1 MIGLYGVIGVL
12 VAWTAVLTFITF
24 KMMRHYKSLTSRTKS
39 GSIDDVLESLL
50 HQGTHADKNIDA
62 LRKAVDQLD
71 QDRHSYFQKFGF
83 VKFNPFNDRVAGDQ
97 SFVIALLDNKQNGF
111 VKTFLYTRDGVR
123 VYMKPIKEGR
133 AVDFELSQEELEA
146 IKKAS

>member
-1 MIGLYGVIGVL
+1 MFAIYAVIGTL
-12 VAWTAVLTFITF
+12 VAWTAVLTFITL
-24 KMMRHYKSLTSRTKS
+24 KMMRHYKSLTTRTKT

-50 HQGTHADKNIDA
+50 HQGTHMDKNIDT
-62 LRKAVDQLD
+62 LKKSVDELDKA
-71 QDRHSYFQKFGF
+71 RHSYFQKFGF

-97 SFVIALLDNKQNGF
+97 SFVIALLDNKGNGF

-123 VYMKPIKEGR
+123 VYVKPIKEGK
-133 AVDFELSQEELEA
+133 AIEFQLSQEELEA

>member
-1 MIGLYGVIGVL
+1 
-12 VAWTAVLTFITF
+12 
-24 KMMRHYKSLTSRTKS
+24 MRHYKGLTTRTKT
-39 GSIDDVLESLL
+39 GSIDDVLEALL
-50 HQGTHADKNIDA
+50 HQGTNAGKNIDA
-62 LRKAVDQLD
+62 LKKSVDELD
-71 QDRHSYFQKFGF
+71 AARHSYFQKFGF

-123 VYMKPIKEGR
+123 VYAKPIKDGKSK
-133 AVDFELSQEELEA
+133 DFELSQEENEA

>member
-1 MIGLYGVIGVL
+1 MIILYGIIGAL
-12 VAWTAVLTFITF
+12 VAWTAVLSFITL
-24 KMMRHYKSLTSRTKS
+24 KMMRHYKSLTTRTKT
-39 GSIDDVLESLL
+39 GSIDDVLDSLL
-50 HQGTHADKNIDA
+50 HQGTHADRNIDT
-62 LRKAVDQLD
+62 LKKAVDELD
-71 QDRHSYFQKFGF
+71 NARHSYFQKFGF

-123 VYMKPIKEGR
+123 VYVKPIKQGK